1 MSGRERIHMLAVTW
15 KKFSF
20 QQMEKNFKIGFLI
33 NKSEWA
39 MEFFPKETTIG
50 YLTPQE
56 AASKMHPEWQWG
68 F

>member
-39 MEFFPKETTIG
+39 MEFFSDG
-50 YLTPQE
+50 NNN
-56 AASKMHPEWQWG
+56 
-68 F
+68 

>member
-39 MEFFPKETTIG
+39 MEFS
-50 YLTPQE
+50 
-56 AASKMHPEWQWG
+56 SKGNNNRIFNPTG
-68 F
+68 GSL